1 MKWKEVLQY
10 CIAVF
15 RRFRR
20 RRKKKRTNKPSP
32 IERMKEAQLGPGWPG
47 WFWNDGIFRSRFRV
61 NCERSWYSPCLK
73 TKRTCE
79 LCLPEF
85 KIFKAR
91 TLSKQLGCSW
101 VFPGSESWIWTRTP
115 TFQKKSSSRRA
126 KVKHFWDQY
135 VTTWI
140 GVWIGRVSV
149 YFFTELKD
157 KHMWYQWYLFL
168 FYNYPQF
175 ILYFLF
181 LNLPRPGR
189 PWLRWVWKEKR
200 WRICSGGRG

>member
-10 CIAVF
+10 CRVPKIPKEK
-15 RRFRR
+15 
-20 RRKKKRTNKPSP
+20 KKKRTNKPSP

-61 NCERSWYSPCLK
+61 NCERSWYSPCLE
-73 TKRTCE
+73 TKMTCE

-115 TFQKKSSSRRA
+115 TFQKKSSSRCA

-149 YFFTELKD
+149 YFFYRIERQTHVVSVVSL
-157 KHMWYQWYLFL
+157 
-168 FYNYPQF
+168 F
-175 ILYFLF
+175 ILQLSTIHSVFF
-181 LNLPRPGR
+181 VP
-189 PWLRWVWKEKR
+189 
-200 WRICSGGRG
+200 